1 MRFALL
7 AATLGVLFVAAPVA
21 AVIGWGPPT
30 RVVASV
36 SPLSPDAVMD
46 ADGYIHVAWLEDWTG
61 IQGIF
66 YATNRTGSWVR
77 ERVTTG
83 DNFYAR
89 PSIAVD
95 SANHAYI
102 AFARLSC
109 ADPDCDVTSRIWVAN
124 NKSGS
129 WIVNPRTAGDTD
141 LEPSLV
147 VHNDKLYM
155 AFTRQHFPLYGAQ
168 DSGLWY
174 ATNAG
179 GTWAETQV
187 ASAFG
192 KCFVDQFPSLD
203 IDANGKLFI
212 AYTGPRGAHQGCGHG
227 YGAGMRLATNATGSW
242 VRTTVSTNQDDVAP
256 SLALGADGRPRI
268 TFWRAGVG
276 LYYTRQT
283 VSGWTPFSYIA
294 DGETPA
300 MVLDGNGVPRVAYES
315 SGEYYAVR
323 SGSGWVKK
331 HVYNGPVDQGTWSG
345 PAIVVSDAGKATVIF
360 ARADASSEDD
370 LGIYTVQQQ

>member
-7 AATLGVLFVAAPVA
+7 AAMLGVLFVAAPGA
-21 AVIGWGPPT
+21 AVTGWGPPT

-36 SPLSPDAVMD
+36 SPLSPDAVRD
-46 ADGYIHVAWLEDWTG
+46 EDGYIHVAWLEDWTG

-66 YATNRTGSWVR
+66 YATNRSGSWVR
-77 ERVTTG
+77 ERVTSG

-89 PSIAVD
+89 PSIGVD
-95 SANHAYI
+95 STNHAYI

-109 ADPDCDVTSRIWVAN
+109 SDPDCDVTSRIWVAN

-129 WIVNPRTAGDTD
+129 WSVNPRTAGDTD

-147 VHNDKLYM
+147 VHNDKLYI
-155 AFTRQHFPLYGAQ
+155 AFTRQHFPLYGAA

-179 GTWAETQV
+179 GSWAETQV
-187 ASAFG
+187 APAFG

-203 IDANGKLFI
+203 IDGNGKLFI
-212 AYTGPRGAHQGCGHG
+212 AYTGPRGAHQGCGRG
-227 YGAGMRLATNATGSW
+227 YGAGLRLATNVSGSW
-242 VRTTVSTNQDDVAP
+242 VRTNISTNLNDVSPA
-256 SLALGADGRPRI
+256 LVLGADGRPRVA
-268 TFWRAGVG
+268 FMRAGTG
-276 LYYTRQT
+276 IEYRRQT
-283 VSGWTPFSYIA
+283 GSGWTALSFVG

-300 MVLDGNGVPRVAYES
+300 MVLDRNGVPRLAYEL

-331 HVYNGPVDQGTWSG
+331 HVYSGPVDQGTWSG
-345 PAIVVSDAGKATVIF
+345 PDIIVSDAGKATLIF

>member
-1 MRFALL
+1 MRFAML
-7 AATLGVLFVAAPVA
+7 AATLGILLIGAPVA
-21 AVIGWGPPT
+21 AVTGWGAPT

-36 SPLSPDAVMD
+36 SPLSPAAVMD

-66 YATNRTGSWVR
+66 YATNRGGSWHS

-89 PSIAVD
+89 PSIGVD

-109 ADPDCDVTSRIWVAN
+109 SDPDCDVTSRIWVAN

-129 WIVNPRTAGDTD
+129 WSVNPRTIGDTD

-147 VHNDKLYM
+147 VHNDKLYI
-155 AFTRQHFPLYGAQ
+155 AFTRQHFPLYGAT
-168 DSGLWY
+168 DAGVWY
-174 ATNAG
+174 TTNQG
-179 GTWAETQV
+179 GSWVETQV
-187 ASAFG
+187 TSAFG

-203 IDANGKLFI
+203 IDGNGKLFI
-212 AYTGPRGAHQGCGHG
+212 AYGGPRGAHQGCGKG
-227 YGAGMRLATNATGSW
+227 YGAGLRLATNVSGSW
-242 VRTTVSTNQDDVAP
+242 VRTSVSMNLEDVGP
-256 SLALGADGRPRI
+256 VLTLGADGKPRLV
-268 TFWRAGVG
+268 FMRAGTG
-276 LYYTRQT
+276 LEYTRRNA
-283 VSGWTPFSYIA
+283 SGWTALSFIG

-300 MVLDGNGVPRVAYES
+300 MVLDANGVPRLAYES

-323 SGSGWVKK
+323 SGSTWVKR
-331 HVYNGPVDQGTWSG
+331 HIYNGPVDQGTWSG
-345 PAIVVSDAGKATVIF
+345 PAIVVSDTGKATVIF
-360 ARADASSEDD
+360 ARADAASEDD
-370 LGIYTVQQQ
+370 LGIYSVPQQ